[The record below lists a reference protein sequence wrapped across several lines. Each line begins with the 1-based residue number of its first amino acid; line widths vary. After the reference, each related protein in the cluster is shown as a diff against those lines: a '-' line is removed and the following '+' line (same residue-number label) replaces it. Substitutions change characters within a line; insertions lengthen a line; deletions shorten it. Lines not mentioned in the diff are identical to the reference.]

1 MLFKDLIQ
9 NVELRSYSPSL
20 DNVEISDIKID
31 SRLVKKGDLFIA
43 LSGTNYDG
51 NNFID
56 DAIANGASI
65 IMTDKDLHGEN
76 FVRVLSARKAYAMTC
91 KNFFGRACDQMKIV
105 AVTGTNGKT
114 TICNTVKDMLKST
127 GAVVGTIGTLGASFN
142 NKTIDTGF
150 TTPDPYILHKVFA
163 EMKEGGVEYVVMEAS
178 AHALALE
185 KLEGINFEVG
195 VLTNIT
201 EDHLDFF
208 KTMKEYAK
216 AKYKLFERGRTKQG
230 IVCDD
235 DAYCKYLLLNSKIPI
250 LSYGLSDGA
259 VINAYEIVKTFN
271 GTRFKCDYA
280 GEKQNFEMG
289 LVGDYNIKNA
299 LASIAIC
306 KNLGIPFEKIRSGL
320 KCVKFP
326 EGRFNVIKMGK
337 TNIIVD
343 YAHTPDGLE
352 NVLQTAKDLS
362 DGKVVAVFGCGGNRD
377 RMKRALMGQIA
388 EQNADR
394 VILTS
399 DNPRFEDPMS
409 IIRDIKAGMISKR
422 VTIIEN
428 RKKAI
433 EYALEKYNNGETII
447 IAGKGAEKYQDI
459 MGKKIPYNDYDVI
472 YSFINS
478 HEKANKEA
486 SLNEGENDL

>member
-9 NVELRSYSPSL
+9 NVELRSYSSSI
-20 DNVEISDIKID
+20 DNVDIKDIKID

-65 IMTDKDLHGEN
+65 IMTDKDLHGAN
-76 FVRVLSARKAYAMTC
+76 FVRVLSSRKAYAMTC
-91 KNFFGRACDQMKIV
+91 KNFFGRACDKMKIV

-114 TICNTVKDMLKST
+114 TICNTVKDILKST

-142 NKTIDTGF
+142 GKTIDTGF

-185 KLEGINFEVG
+185 KLEGINFEIG

-208 KTMKEYAK
+208 KTMNRYAK
-216 AKYKLFERGRTKQG
+216 AKYKLFEKGRTKKG

-235 DAYCKYLLLNSKIPI
+235 DVYCKHLLLNSKIPM
-250 LSYGLSDGA
+250 LSYGLSEGA
-259 VINAYEIVKTFN
+259 EINAYDIVKTFN
-271 GTRFKCDYA
+271 GTRFRCDYL
-280 GEKQNFEMG
+280 GENYNFEMG

-306 KNLGIPFEKIRSGL
+306 KNLGIPFEKIRLGL
-320 KCVKFP
+320 KNVNFP

-337 TNIIVD
+337 TNIIID

-362 DGKVVAVFGCGGNRD
+362 NGKVVTIFGCGGNRD
-377 RMKRALMGQIA
+377 RKKRAIMGQVA

-409 IIRDIKAGMISKR
+409 IIQDIKDGMISKR
-422 VTIIEN
+422 VIVIEN
-428 RKKAI
+428 RKRAI
-433 EYALEKYNNGETII
+433 EYALSKYNKGETII
-447 IAGKGAEKYQDI
+447 IAGKGAEKYQDV
-459 MGKKIPYNDYDVI
+459 MGQKIPYNDYDVV
-472 YSFINS
+472 YSFINNNY
-478 HEKANKEA
+478 K
-486 SLNEGENDL
+486 LNNGIAKTNEENEL